1 MTERSRMVMGSAAA
15 EADYTTEE
23 LAAATPEVPTER
35 FDCEDCGDKCVGD
48 PRKSDLCTRCRRDRG
63 LEVPEPLPD
72 GVGLFDEVDA

>member
-23 LAAATPEVPTER
+23 LAAETPAVPTER
-35 FDCEDCGDKCVGD
+35 YECEGCGDTVIGD
-48 PRKSDLCTRCRRDRG
+48 PRKSDVCGRCRRERG

-72 GVGLFDEVDA
+72 GVGLFDE

>member
-23 LAAATPEVPTER
+23 LAAATPAVPTER
-35 FDCEDCGDKCVGD
+35 YECEGCGESVIGD
-48 PRKSDLCTRCRRDRG
+48 PRKSDVCHVCRQERG

-72 GVGLFDEVDA
+72 GVSLFDE